1 MTSWKTA
8 SASAYRPAGKG
19 VLALLAAG
27 QEPVPGADF
36 SQAFCQAGGEGG
48 PGARSLVRPNS

>member
-19 VLALLAAG
+19 VLALLVAVRTG
-27 QEPVPGADF
+27 PGSRL
-36 SQAFCQAGGEGG
+36 SQAFCQAGGEGRG
-48 PGARSLVRPNS
+48 NRSRVRPKF